1 MLTRPAPA
9 VLQALKNLRTIQE
22 WSEVTKFLEQELTAL
37 QLHLIEAVDETTRR
51 QFQGRAKCL
60 KEFLA
65 LVRTASA

>member
-37 QLHLIEAVDETTRR
+37 QLHLIEAVDETTLR